1 MKNVGRRFERGYV
14 VRKLRYF
21 WIGRIEFGDFLI
33 KLGEL
38 RAEKFGCFWMFLV
51 MDNAERTRFVRNFLE
66 KTSLLTVAD
75 MLCYSRDRI
84 ELEGTLNFAI

>member
-1 MKNVGRRFERGYV
+1 MKNVGRRFERGNV
-14 VRKLRYF
+14 VRKLRHF

-33 KLGEL
+33 KLGEF
-38 RAEKFGCFWMFLV
+38 RAEKFGRFWMFLM
-51 MDNAERTRFVRNFLE
+51 MDDAKRTRFVRNFLE

-84 ELEGTLNFAI
+84 ELESALNFTI